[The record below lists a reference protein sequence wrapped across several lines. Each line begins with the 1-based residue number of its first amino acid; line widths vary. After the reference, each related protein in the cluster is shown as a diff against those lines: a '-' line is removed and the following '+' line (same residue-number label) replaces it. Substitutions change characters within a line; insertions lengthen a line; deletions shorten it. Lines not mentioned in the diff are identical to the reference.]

1 MWFVRCQR
9 EEVNSWKLPT
19 LEATEPA
26 FRVSQK
32 WALISALLNESGMCL
47 DTFKIGG
54 TAEEAL
60 SSLFLRMIG
69 LFLQ

>member
-32 WALISALLNESGMCL
+32 WALISALLNESGM
-47 DTFKIGG
+47 
-54 TAEEAL
+54 
-60 SSLFLRMIG
+60 
-69 LFLQ
+69 